1 MLAGN
6 GYHYTLGCCQI
17 PAHSMKL
24 KQFPRHLA
32 NFLIVLAFLAH
43 ASGNWRIPFVE
54 DLEYIAYDARLNL
67 TLENR
72 VDPRIVILDIDEK
85 SLAQEGRWPWPR
97 ERLAYMIDLLFDYY
111 GIGLL
116 AFDVVFSERD
126 ESSGLPLLQ
135 LLAEGPLANNEQF
148 IEQFFIMAPELDYDA
163 VFARSLQGRNV
174 VLGYFGTDDLIDGK
188 PIRTGKLPEP
198 ALVLDE
204 RAQRIPFVSTAGYG
218 ANLEVLQNTVP
229 AGGYFHNP
237 LVDRDGK
244 FRRFPL
250 LMRDGDKAYVSLATQ
265 IVRSVLGNPPVKLEI
280 AEGYAE
286 GDVEYG
292 LEAIDIGGIRV
303 PVDYR
308 GAVLVPYLGK
318 QGSFK
323 YVSLTEVLNAQVD
336 PKVLEN
342 AVVIIGTTAAG
353 LLDLRSTPV
362 QNVYPGVEIQANI
375 ASGILDQR
383 IKHRP
388 AYIQGIEFVAILL
401 VGLVFSLLVPTL
413 APVFAVLLTIV
424 TFSGVLYGSFYT
436 WNEFNLATEYAM
448 LLVMVGFLILSNLF
462 FSFFLEQRDKR
473 KLSGVFGHY
482 VPPEL
487 VEEMSEN
494 PESFG
499 LEGESREMSVL
510 FSDVRGFTTI
520 SEGLEPTELTRVIN
534 EILTPMTGVIH
545 ANRGTI
551 DKYMGDAIMAFWG
564 APVHDEE
571 HAAHAVRAGLD
582 ILKVTELLR
591 EGFVS
596 KGWPPIQVGVGVNTG
611 TMSVGNMGSEFRMAY
626 TVMGDA
632 VNLGSR
638 LEGLTKQYGV
648 NFIVS
653 ESTARAASN
662 FTYRELDCVRVKG
675 KDEPVIILE
684 PLGITAELD
693 EASMEELEIYHEAIV
708 RYREQDWLHAHNVFR
723 KLRKAHPDEMIYEI
737 YIERIEHFRENP
749 PDDDWDGVY
758 THTSK

>member
-1 MLAGN
+1 
-6 GYHYTLGCCQI
+6 
-17 PAHSMKL
+17 MKL

-32 NFLIVLAFLAH
+32 NLLIVALFLAH
-43 ASGNWRIPFVE
+43 AAHLWRIPFVE
-54 DLEYIAYDARLNL
+54 DLEYLAYDARLNL

-72 VDPRIVILDIDEK
+72 VDRRIVILDIDEK

-135 LLAEGPLANNEQF
+135 LLADGPLSHNREF
-148 IEQFFIMAPELDYDA
+148 VEHFSVMAPELDYDA
-163 VFARSLQGRNV
+163 VFARSLRGRNV
-174 VLGYFGTDDLIDGK
+174 VLGYFGTDDRIDGQ
-188 PIRTGKLPEP
+188 PIRTGRLPEP
-198 ALVLDE
+198 ALVLNE
-204 RAQRIPFVSTAGYG
+204 REQKVPFLSTVGYG
-218 ANLEVLQNTVP
+218 ANLAVLQDAVP
-229 AGGYFHNP
+229 AAGYFHNP

-265 IVRSVLGNPPVKLEI
+265 IVRSLLGNPPIRLEI
-280 AEGYAE
+280 ADGYAE
-286 GDVEYG
+286 GEIEYG
-292 LEAIDIGGIRV
+292 LEAMHIGSIRV

-308 GAVLVPYLGK
+308 GAILVPYLGR
-318 QGSFK
+318 QGSFP
-323 YVSLTEVLNAQVD
+323 YISLTEVLNAQIE
-336 PKVLEN
+336 PEVLEN
-342 AVVIIGTTAAG
+342 AVAIIGTSAAG

-383 IKHRP
+383 LKHRP
-388 AYIQGIEFVAILL
+388 AYVQGIEFIAVL
-401 VGLVFSLLVPTL
+401 VIGVFFSLVVPIL
-413 APVFAVLLTIV
+413 APVFAFLFTVVIV
-424 TFSGVLYGSFYT
+424 SGILYGNMYAWS
-436 WNEFNLATEYAM
+436 ELNLATEYAM
-448 LLVMVGFLILSNLF
+448 LLVMVGMLIFSNLF

-473 KLSGVFGHY
+473 RLSGVFGHY

-499 LEGESREMSVL
+499 LEGESRELSVL
-510 FSDVRGFTTI
+510 FSDVRGFTTL
-520 SEGLEPTELTRVIN
+520 SEGMEPTELTRIIN
-534 EILTPMTGVIH
+534 EILTPMTRVIH
-545 ANRGTI
+545 HNRGTI

-564 APVHDEE
+564 APVRDDQ
-571 HAAHAVRAGLD
+571 HAHNAVLAGLQ
-582 ILKVTELLR
+582 LLETTEKLR
-591 EGFVS
+591 NEFVA

-611 TMSVGNMGSEFRMAY
+611 IMSVGNMGSEFRMAY

-638 LEGLTKQYGV
+638 LEGLTKQYGA
-648 NFIVS
+648 NFIAS
-653 ESTARAASN
+653 EYTRAAAPG
-662 FTYRELDCVRVKG
+662 FAYRDLDRVRVKG
-675 KDEPVIILE
+675 KDEPVEIFE
-684 PLGITAELD
+684 PLALLED
-693 EASMEELEIYHEAIV
+693 FNEAQRAALEAYHQALAA
-708 RYREQDWLHAHNVFR
+708 YRACDWLHAHKLFR
-723 KLRKAHPDEMIYEI
+723 ELHRAEPGVKIHEI
-737 YIERIEHFRENP
+737 YLERIEAYRANP